1 MWICNISLYRQRVN
15 LCFARRTKI
24 ERHASLHSREISRR
38 GRKDKTRNRR
48 RRDWDDVGEV
58 ESFRDT
64 SDISVRQFA
73 SRSANDAHYLCNGVF
88 RLFDSLQVALIPQPN
103 RRRVNFSVLRNC
115 FFFSL
120 SLSWKEM
127 STCENIT
134 SKVIDRGISK
144 EMCVI
149 PLYFVLKL

>member
-1 MWICNISLYRQRVN
+1 MWIFNISLYRQRVN

-24 ERHASLHSREISRR
+24 HSREISRR

-48 RRDWDDVGEV
+48 RRDRDDVGEV

-88 RLFDSLQVALIPQPN
+88 RLFDSLPAALIPRPN
-103 RRRVNFSVLRNC
+103 RRRVNFSILRNC
-115 FFFSL
+115 FFF

-134 SKVIDRGISK
+134 SKVMDRSISK
-144 EMCVI
+144 QMCVI

>member
-24 ERHASLHSREISRR
+24 ERHASLHSREISRK

-88 RLFDSLQVALIPQPN
+88 RLFDSLSSRDQIVAEWISP
-103 RRRVNFSVLRNC
+103 VLRNC

-134 SKVIDRGISK
+134 SKVMDRGISK